1 MVSVPIDNSQRSL
14 RERAEALLSQAEEE
28 GLDLAPNEIVRL
40 VHDLSVYQIE
50 LELQNENLRS
60 MQNQLEDSRDRYA
73 RLYHQAP
80 VGYLSLDRR
89 GMVQYVNQTF
99 ARLVGW
105 EGTDLIGQALADF
118 MAGSDRETFLS
129 RFRAFFNDPAGKSMD
144 AFFRGRNG
152 HAFQA
157 RLTGRHDPDSALLSS
172 LQPRLLVVVHD
183 ISEQQALEDAL
194 RESQVFLQGILD
206 SVSSHIAVLDHHGVI
221 VAVNEAW
228 RRFARENHSELG
240 QRVPNTEVG
249 ANYLDICRSSATI
262 TTETSV
268 EARDAYAGIQA
279 VLEGRLLTF
288 SLEYPCHSPDE
299 QRWFLM
305 TVTPLGKNSK
315 SAVVVHTNITERKQ
329 TEEKIRDLA
338 YYDSLTGLPNRRLL
352 QDRLDVGLAASR
364 RLGQHGALMLLDL
377 DNFKPLNDEQGHA
390 VGDLLLIEVARR
402 LTGSVRELDTVARL
416 GGDEFV
422 ILLGGLNADPAT
434 ARVQAMTVAEKIRN
448 ALSEP
453 YRLSIGHDDES
464 TEWIGHHCSSSIGVV
479 LFLGRETAGQKL
491 LKQADAAMYQAKAAG
506 RNTIQ
511 MFEVTG

>member
-1 MVSVPIDNSQRSL
+1 MDNRQRSL
-14 RERAEALLSQAEEE
+14 RERAEALLSQAEED

-40 VHDLSVYQIE
+40 IHDLSVYQIE

-60 MQNQLEDSRDRYA
+60 IQNQLEDSRDRYA

-89 GMVQYVNQTF
+89 GIIQYVNQTF

-105 EGTDLIGQALADF
+105 ESSDLIGQALANF
-118 MAGSDRETFLS
+118 MIGLDREKFLS
-129 RFRAFFNDPAGKSMD
+129 RFRAFFNDPAGKSID
-144 AFFRGRNG
+144 AFFQGRNG

-172 LQPRLLVVVHD
+172 LQPLLLVVVHD

-206 SVSSHIAVLDHHGVI
+206 SVSNHIAVLDHHGVI

-228 RRFARENHSELG
+228 RRFARENHPEPG
-240 QRVPNTEVG
+240 QQAPNTEVG
-249 ANYLDICRSSATI
+249 ANYLDICRSSAKI

-268 EARDAYAGIQA
+268 EARDAHEGILA
-279 VLEGRLLTF
+279 VLEGRLSTF
-288 SLEYPCHSPDE
+288 SLEYPCHSPQE

-305 TVTPLGKNSK
+305 TVTPLGQDNKNV
-315 SAVVVHTNITERKQ
+315 VVVHTNITERKQ

-338 YYDSLTGLPNRRLL
+338 YYDSLTGLSNRRLL
-352 QDRLDVGLAASR
+352 QDRLAVGLAASR
-364 RLGQHGALMLLDL
+364 RTGQHGALMLLDL

-422 ILLGGLNADPAT
+422 VLLGGLHADPAA
-434 ARVQAMTVAEKIRN
+434 ARVQAMAIAEKIRN
-448 ALSEP
+448 ALTEP
-453 YRLSIGHDDES
+453 YRLSIGHDDQS
-464 TEWIGHHCSSSIGVV
+464 TEWIEHQCSSSIGVV
-479 LFLGRETAGQKL
+479 LFQGRETAGQEL
-491 LKQADAAMYQAKAAG
+491 LKRADAAMYQAKGAG
-506 RNTIQ
+506 RNAIR
-511 MFEVTG
+511 MFEATG